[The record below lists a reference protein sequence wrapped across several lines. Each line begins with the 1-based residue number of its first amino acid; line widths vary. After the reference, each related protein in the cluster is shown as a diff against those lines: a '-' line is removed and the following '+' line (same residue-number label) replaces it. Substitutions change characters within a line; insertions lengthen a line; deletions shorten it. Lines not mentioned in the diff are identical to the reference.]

1 MPFISARRFLL
12 PVLLVCVAL
21 NIVEVVEGFASSELY
36 RKWAIA
42 FPTVSLIQDN
52 NTIILDY
59 DMNSVLTA
67 ANVRTKIMTENC
79 DSPEIT
85 QGINTN
91 YVDTNGDH
99 VFQLDISKFTL
110 NETISTISDDGQ
122 NATLKF
128 CLMYSLW
135 SGDEEDAIEINYIY
149 NILSVFLSLDDMIT
163 MTIGVDEFTPS
174 DDDDA
179 TDDDERKG
187 KVEKE
192 KHILR
197 CFLCHPVTHV
207 EVPPP
212 IGGYGLG
219 DVISICSEASQ
230 SVIDDNM
237 FLKGVDNFLWRRTV
251 MRGGIPFVTEQWA
264 VKDGVPDALS
274 TYHCPHR
281 ALFCTFTT
289 MLNAEF
295 FTLPGFVEGI
305 GSTGLKFGARK
316 LVLEIGGSGNDTI
329 QTENLRGNQSKAASL
344 PLLEE
349 EQQRQLFD
357 ESSANMAMW
366 IPIRGP
372 SPRPRLAE
380 PKENIEENNTSNWLI
395 WLLISTTFA
404 VVFWVNACLYWREWD
419 RQDAMKS

>member
-1 MPFISARRFLL
+1 
-12 PVLLVCVAL
+12 
-21 NIVEVVEGFASSELY
+21 
-36 RKWAIA
+36 
-42 FPTVSLIQDN
+42 
-52 NTIILDY
+52 
-59 DMNSVLTA
+59 
-67 ANVRTKIMTENC
+67 
-79 DSPEIT
+79 
-85 QGINTN
+85 
-91 YVDTNGDH
+91 
-99 VFQLDISKFTL
+99 
-110 NETISTISDDGQ
+110 
-122 NATLKF
+122 
-128 CLMYSLW
+128 
-135 SGDEEDAIEINYIY
+135 
-149 NILSVFLSLDDMIT
+149 
-163 MTIGVDEFTPS
+163 
-174 DDDDA
+174 
-179 TDDDERKG
+179 
-187 KVEKE
+187 
-192 KHILR
+192 
-197 CFLCHPVTHV
+197 
-207 EVPPP
+207 
-212 IGGYGLG
+212 
-219 DVISICSEASQ
+219 
-230 SVIDDNM
+230 
-237 FLKGVDNFLWRRTV
+237 

-419 RQDAMKS
+419 RQDTMKS